1 MSPFRGAAAGFRGVS
16 YPLLPQ
22 IRKAPPTLMRVRAFH
37 GPMPATARSASL
49 RCHRSRD
56 TRPDRFLGDDV
67 EAVFVLVG
75 FRRFAQFS
83 DNQHQRADFADE
95 KACDYEH
102 DLNQAR
108 FAPLSIVSTLSCQ
121 FPLFRKSQD
130 TPIDTYFSSDYE
142 SGKQENRKK
151 KWIGSQFSPRCCI
164 A

>member
-1 MSPFRGAAAGFRGVS
+1 MRGRVS
-16 YPLLPQ
+16 
-22 IRKAPPTLMRVRAFH
+22 H

-83 DNQHQRADFADE
+83 DNQRQRADSGDQ
-95 KACDYEH
+95 KACGYEH
-102 DLNQAR
+102 DVNQAR
-108 FAPLSIVSTLSCQ
+108 FAPLSVVSTLSYQ

-151 KWIGSQFSPRCCI
+151 KWIGSQFSPCCCI

>member
-1 MSPFRGAAAGFRGVS
+1 
-16 YPLLPQ
+16 
-22 IRKAPPTLMRVRAFH
+22 
-37 GPMPATARSASL
+37 
-49 RCHRSRD
+49 
-56 TRPDRFLGDDV
+56 V

-83 DNQHQRADFADE
+83 DNQRQRADSGDE

-108 FAPLSIVSTLSCQ
+108 FAPLSVVSTLSYQ

-151 KWIGSQFSPRCCI
+151 KWIGSQFSPCCCI